1 MLRLISRAA
10 FLACSLALAAGQAH
24 AQIPLRI
31 LAGPTFSNVSTDEYD
46 TSSKVGFFAA
56 VGTSFALS
64 ESVSVSPFL
73 GFVQKGAEFSD
84 DTQDTYSYIEIP
96 VLLGTQIP
104 LGEKASL
111 SLSAGPQFAF
121 NINCDEDG
129 YDCSEYDNYKST
141 EFGIVA
147 GAGIGFPLT
156 DPYSVSF
163 GVSFDF
169 GLTDVFDD
177 LDGGYK
183 NRVIYLWGS
192 IGTMI
197 GG

>member
-1 MLRLISRAA
+1 MLRFTSGAA
-10 FLACSLALAAGQAH
+10 FLACVLALSAGPAE
-24 AQIPLRI
+24 AQFPLRI
-31 LAGPTFSNVSTDEYD
+31 LGGPTISNVSTDEYD

-64 ESVSVSPFL
+64 ESVAVSPFL

-84 DTQDTYSYIEIP
+84 ETQDTYSYIEIP

-104 LGEKASL
+104 VGENASI
-111 SLSAGPQFAF
+111 SLSAGPQVAF
-121 NINCDEDG
+121 NINCDEEG
-129 YDCSEYDNYKST
+129 YDCSEYDNHKST
-141 EFGIVA
+141 EFGFVA

-156 DPYSVSF
+156 DPYDLSF

-169 GLTDVFDD
+169 GLTDVFDEM
-177 LDGGYK
+177 DGGYK
-183 NRVIYLWGS
+183 NRVIYIWGS
-192 IGTMI
+192 IGTVL